1 MPGSLSAPGPGASP
15 GAGGPA
21 PGRAQ
26 CRAAGIQVTSDSDSR
41 RESESR
47 ADSDSASPPSE
58 SLSDLAAGPRHAG
71 HSGPGT
77 VESLRLSGRT
87 VTGPA
92 RALLH

>member
-1 MPGSLSAPGPGASP
+1 MPPGPPAR
-15 GAGGPA
+15 AGRPRA
-21 PGRAQ
+21 GRSSGCGQ